1 MQIPVLIEP
10 VAGNGYRA
18 RSGEPFAVTTEGG
31 TRDEVL
37 TKLNELVKRKI
48 SSGGEIV
55 SLEVPIQHPLMRWTG
70 TLDLN
75 DPIVKEWMQIM
86 EENRKRDDEEL
97 EVPTPENPWLKLEG
111 IYKDDPLFDDWQRA
125 IEDYRRQVDED
136 PDAI

>member
-18 RSGEPFAVTTEGG
+18 RSGEPFAVTAEGG

-55 SLEVPIQHPLMRWTG
+55 SLEVPIQHTLMRWAG

-75 DPIVKEWMQIM
+75 DPIVKEWIQIM
-86 EENRKRDDEEL
+86 ED
-97 EVPTPENPWLKLEG
+97 
-111 IYKDDPLFDDWQRA
+111 I
-125 IEDYRRQVDED
+125 RQKNEED
-136 PDAI
+136 PDYL